1 MTPQTE
7 REAAR
12 DAPGADF
19 GPGLPAAPTLPRYT
33 LAERGL
39 VGLCMAMFV
48 AMIFATLAQVVFR
61 YVLEIAVP
69 WTEEAARALF
79 VLSMVMSM
87 AFAYREREHI
97 VVDFLFVKLS
107 PVAQRRLGLVFD
119 LAILGFLAA
128 WARGAWRLAEINWN
142 STLVTIPFFRVAYF
156 YVWEVAAILLFLLY
170 VLLDAV
176 ARVRGE
182 GAGAFGRDVDR

>member
-1 MTPQTE
+1 
-7 REAAR
+7 
-12 DAPGADF
+12 
-19 GPGLPAAPTLPRYT
+19 
-33 LAERGL
+33 
-39 VGLCMAMFV
+39 MALFV
-48 AMIFATLAQVVFR
+48 AMILATLAQVVFR
-61 YVLEIAVP
+61 YVLEIPVP

-107 PVAQRRLGLVFD
+107 PVSQRRLGLVFN
-119 LAILGFLAA
+119 LAILAFLAA

-156 YVWEVAAILLFLLY
+156 YIWEVAAILLFLLY
-170 VLLDAV
+170 VVLDTI

-182 GAGAFGRDVDR
+182 GAGALGRDVDR